1 LGTDTLGRA
10 CDAAMRVLRR
20 FGERA
25 AGSDRATLVGR
36 SRNIS
41 VTPRAD
47 AAGVAVDSRISTLRL
62 GWSALLGL
70 ALLAGCATEARRNA
84 DEGAGRARQETVQL
98 GPRPFFL
105 LGEMRDGPLRAE
117 LSTCADGPFRRSDFS
132 IGHRGAPLQFP
143 EHTRESYEAAA
154 RMGAGILEC
163 DVTFTLDLQL
173 VCRHAQDDLHR
184 TTNILLTPLAAKC
197 IVPFRPAV
205 LDAAGN
211 LLEPAR
217 AECRTSDLTLAEFK
231 SLRGRIDGFNA
242 RARTPAESMAGTVEW
257 RTDLYAGPTSGTLLS
272 HAESIELF
280 KRLGVKMTPELKPPV
295 VSMPFE
301 GLSRRAYAQQ
311 LIDEYESAG
320 VPPEHV
326 WPQSFDIEDVLY
338 WIRHEPAFGR
348 QAVFLD
354 DARHPG
360 ELPAAQ
366 ELARYKSQGINV
378 WAPPLFALLKLD
390 DNNRIVPSDAAR
402 AARAAGLEIIT
413 WTVERSGLLAD
424 GGGGFYY
431 QTVGAAIEREGD
443 VLEVLDVLARQVGVR
458 GVFSDWP
465 ATVTYYAN
473 CTGLP

>member
-1 LGTDTLGRA
+1 
-10 CDAAMRVLRR
+10 M
-20 FGERA
+20 
-25 AGSDRATLVGR
+25 
-36 SRNIS
+36 
-41 VTPRAD
+41 
-47 AAGVAVDSRISTLRL
+47 
-62 GWSALLGL
+62 GWPALLGV
-70 ALLAGCATEARRNA
+70 ALLGGCASEARRNA
-84 DEGAGRARQETVQL
+84 GEGEGPGREESIQL

-105 LGEMRDGPLRAE
+105 IGEMRDGPLRAE
-117 LSTCADGPFRRSDFS
+117 LAACTAGPFRRSDFS

-163 DVTFTLDLQL
+163 DVTFTRDRQL
-173 VCRHAQDDLHR
+173 VCRHAQNDLHR
-184 TTNILLTPLAAKC
+184 TTNILLTPLAARC

-205 LDAAGN
+205 LDGAGN

-231 SLRGRIDGFNA
+231 SLRGRMDGFNE
-242 RARTPAESMAGTVEW
+242 RARTPAESLAGTASW

-280 KRLGVKMTPELKPPV
+280 KRLGVKMAPELKPPV

-301 GLSRRAYAQQ
+301 GLSRQAYARQ
-311 LIDEYESAG
+311 LIAEYEDAG
-320 VPPEHV
+320 VPAQHV
-326 WPQSFDIEDVLY
+326 WPQSFDLEDVLY
-338 WIRHEPAFGR
+338 WIRHAPAFGR
-348 QAVFLD
+348 QAVYLD

-360 ELPAAQ
+360 ELPAAE
-366 ELARYKSQGINV
+366 ELARYRSQGVNL

-390 DNNRIVPSDAAR
+390 DDNRIVPSDAAR
-402 AARAAGLEIIT
+402 AARAAGLGIIA
-413 WTVERSGLLAD
+413 WTTERSGLLAD
-424 GGGGFYY
+424 GEGDFYY
-431 QTVGAAIEREGD
+431 QTVDAALEREGD
-443 VLEVLDVLARQVGVR
+443 LFEVLDVLARQVGVR